1 MRNQMRT
8 AALAFAALTL
18 WAGAIHATAAS
29 PGFGSRGMVVA
40 SETEAARAGR
50 AMFERGGNAVDAAIA
65 TAFALAVTQPFSA
78 GLGGGAF
85 VLIRTG
91 LGEVIAI
98 DARETAPAAATRDM
112 FVQPG
117 VPEKASLVGPL
128 AVATP
133 GFVAGCAVALERWG
147 TLPLSDVLQP
157 AIALA
162 EKGFAIGRY
171 HAR

>member
-1 MRNQMRT
+1 MLIARRRSRFLALVLLGIGLL
-8 AALAFAALTL
+8 AAPTRAA
-18 WAGAIHATAAS
+18 APS
-29 PGFGSRGMVVA
+29 PAYGTRGMVVA
-40 SETEAARAGR
+40 SQVDAARAGR

-65 TAFALAVTQPFSA
+65 AAFALAVTQPFSA

-91 LGEVIAI
+91 LGEFQAI

-112 FVQPG
+112 FRKPG
-117 VPEKASLVGPL
+117 VPEDASLVGPL

-147 TLPLSDVLQP
+147 SLPLAQVLAP
-157 AIALA
+157 AIAL
-162 EKGFAIGRY
+162 
-171 HAR
+171 